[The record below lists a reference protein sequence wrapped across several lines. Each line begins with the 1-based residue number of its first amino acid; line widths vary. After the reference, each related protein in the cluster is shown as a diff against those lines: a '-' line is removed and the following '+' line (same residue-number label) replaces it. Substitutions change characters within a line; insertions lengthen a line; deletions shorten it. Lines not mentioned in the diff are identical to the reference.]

1 MSSNINKIEAIQ
13 AKILRTI
20 VNAPWYVRNEDVR
33 RDLGMR
39 TVREA
44 ISSYA
49 ERYKARR
56 GTHPNQLAA
65 ETINTLNMERR
76 LKRKHPANLTKDIT

>member
-1 MSSNINKIEAIQ
+1 MSHINEIQ

-20 VNAPWYVRNEDVR
+20 VNAPWYLRNEDIR
-33 RDLGMR
+33 RDLEIP
-39 TVREA
+39 TVKET
-44 ISSYA
+44 ISSNA
-49 ERYKARR
+49 ERYKARI
-56 GTHPNQLAA
+56 GTHPNRFAV